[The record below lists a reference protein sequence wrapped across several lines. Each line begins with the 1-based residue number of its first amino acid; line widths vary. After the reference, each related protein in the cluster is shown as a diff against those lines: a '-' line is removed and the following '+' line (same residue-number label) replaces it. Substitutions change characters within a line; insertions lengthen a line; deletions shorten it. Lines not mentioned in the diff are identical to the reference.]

1 MRKLKRL
8 GLLTAFLC
16 AYIFSFSQQMN
27 LNEEE
32 PTDFM
37 HSNGKIYV
45 VVAVVVV
52 IVTGIFIYLL
62 NLDKRMR
69 RLEKN
74 NNKKTSN

>member
-8 GLLTAFLC
+8 GLLTAFSFAC
-16 AYIFSFSQQMN
+16 IYSFSQQMN
-27 LNEEE
+27 LNKEE

-74 NNKKTSN
+74 NDKKISN

>member
-1 MRKLKRL
+1 MLRLKRL
-8 GLLTAFLC
+8 VLFAGFLFLNIW
-16 AYIFSFSQQMN
+16 AFSQQMN

-37 HSNGKIYV
+37 RSNGKIYV
-45 VVAVVVV
+45 VVAVIVV
-52 IVTGIFIYLL
+52 IVSGIFIYLF

-74 NNKKTSN
+74 QDKKISN